1 MWVLLGINSF
11 TQAGVQTKGLQT
23 HWWPWNSVGVCHRK
37 ILVRWRYTS
46 LGICCSLRFNKWL
59 VVTQNRD
66 WKWLLWVGKSLEC
79 SKNTI
84 LANSSALLVWVTY
97 RISPTSN
104 SLNKI
109 EHGRIPAFLNCLS
122 LLEYNVLLKQ
132 ISTAP
137 FHPRV
142 LWSLS
147 ISWVV
152 LKLDHIWSCWMFLF
166 QVHDSLFMSFSDFAC
181 FSLNRTAMRHHDH
194 QTPPLPV
201 IPPSPACLRR
211 ILALSCT
218 ASAAIS
224 AKHRA
229 RGLCEGTC
237 QG

>member
-1 MWVLLGINSF
+1 M
-11 TQAGVQTKGLQT
+11 
-23 HWWPWNSVGVCHRK
+23 
-37 ILVRWRYTS
+37 
-46 LGICCSLRFNKWL
+46 
-59 VVTQNRD
+59 TQNRD
-66 WKWLLWVGKSLEC
+66 WKWLLWVGKSLE
-79 SKNTI
+79 SAPKI
-84 LANSSALLVWVTY
+84 LY
-97 RISPTSN
+97 SPIHQHCRCGWLIGFHQPLT
-104 SLNKI
+104 
-109 EHGRIPAFLNCLS
+109 PAFLNCLLEWTS
-122 LLEYNVLLKQ
+122 RCHYNSPLLEYNVLLKQ

-142 LWSLS
+142 LWNLS

-152 LKLDHIWSCWMFLF
+152 LKLDHIWSCWMCLF
-166 QVHDSLFMSFSDFAC
+166 QVNDSLFMSFSDFAC
-181 FSLNRTAMRHHDH
+181 FSLNRTSIRHHDH
-194 QTPPLPV
+194 RTPPLPV